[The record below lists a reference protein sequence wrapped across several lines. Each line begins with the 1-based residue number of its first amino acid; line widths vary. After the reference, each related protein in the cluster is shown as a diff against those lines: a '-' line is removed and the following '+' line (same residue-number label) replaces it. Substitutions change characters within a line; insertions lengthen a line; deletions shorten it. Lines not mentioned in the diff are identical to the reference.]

1 MKFYEYFKD
10 KPEAEILKILR
21 PYEQSLRQGTS
32 EVK

>member
-10 KPEAEILKILR
+10 KPEAEILKILK
-21 PYEQSLRQGTS
+21 PYEQGTS